1 MEYVGVFSKSVLSLC
16 SFVGS
21 AGLPPADITL
31 LSRDR
36 SRLNSAQYM
45 LLKFM
50 SSIVSVP
57 SKIAYLLFTWWLQL
71 NPVSFPPFD
80 ICLRLLRISPKVD
93 KTFISCKHMQGELFR
108 LPPTVI
114 GRIARSF
121 LVTLSEQAC
130 LSVALKAVFLC
141 CIFVNAA
148 LVFCTIRYFH
158 AYVSFLSFGKYRCL
172 LHVLCPFHCVRFL

>member
-1 MEYVGVFSKSVLSLC
+1 M
-16 SFVGS
+16 
-21 AGLPPADITL
+21 
-31 LSRDR
+31 
-36 SRLNSAQYM
+36 
-45 LLKFM
+45 
-50 SSIVSVP
+50 
-57 SKIAYLLFTWWLQL
+57 

-130 LSVALKAVFLC
+130 LSVALKAALDFPVLYFRECSVGVLYDSVLPRTCKLSVFREVSLSSACALSIPLC
-141 CIFVNAA
+141 A
-148 LVFCTIRYFH
+148 L
-158 AYVSFLSFGKYRCL
+158 SLSSEF
-172 LHVLCPFHCVRFL
+172 